1 MVVVE
6 EVAEVTAK
14 EDLEAVGVAMAV
26 EVGVMEVVV
35 TIMAEH
41 LLGTHSRY
49 RECSFEVYVRI
60 IDVVCRDTAL

>member
-1 MVVVE
+1 MV
-6 EVAEVTAK
+6 EVAEVMAK

-35 TIMAEH
+35 TTMAEH

-49 RECSFEVYVRI
+49 RAVPNV
-60 IDVVCRDTAL
+60 ALRCTSGS

>member
-1 MVVVE
+1 MVE
-6 EVAEVTAK
+6 EAAEVTAK
-14 EDLEAVGVAMAV
+14 EDLEAVGVVMAV

-49 RECSFEVYVRI
+49 RVVLNVALYVRVV
-60 IDVVCRDTAL
+60 DVVCCDTAL